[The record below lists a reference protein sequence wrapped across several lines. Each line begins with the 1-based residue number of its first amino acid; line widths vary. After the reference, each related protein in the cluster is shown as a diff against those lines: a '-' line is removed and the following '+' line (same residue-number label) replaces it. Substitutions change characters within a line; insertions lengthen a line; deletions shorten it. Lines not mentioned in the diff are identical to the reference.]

1 MRRSGTE
8 GAAAHFHG
16 LERLTVMPLPYVIA
30 KLRGS
35 EDVSGVV
42 LPNNADAA
50 RRGAELLTLLNA
62 TVIDERDVELV
73 PYFQPERQRLNLAPD
88 QPDHLPEA

>member
-1 MRRSGTE
+1 MSS
-8 GAAAHFHG
+8 
-16 LERLTVMPLPYVIA
+16 PYVIA

-35 EDVSGVV
+35 DDVSGVV

-62 TVIDERDVELV
+62 TVVQERDVELV
-73 PYFQPERQRLNLAPD
+73 PYFQPERERLDLSPVRRGG
-88 QPDHLPEA
+88 LPGA